1 MKKIDDNTLHV
12 WAGMIISFFIA
23 FFLVKLHVGFGL
35 ASILGLIFGVLVG
48 LGKEF
53 IWDRKLGRGVFNP
66 NDYYATGWGSLVG
79 AFIYFVGYLI
89 VHNN

>member
-12 WAGMIISFFIA
+12 WAGMIISFGLA
-23 FFLVKLHVGFGL
+23 FGL
-35 ASILGLIFGVLVG
+35 HYLKIHFALASVLGLIAGILIG

-53 IWDRKLGRGVFNP
+53 LWDKKLGKGVFNP

-79 AFIYFVGYLI
+79 SFIYFVGYLI
-89 VHNN
+89 IHNS